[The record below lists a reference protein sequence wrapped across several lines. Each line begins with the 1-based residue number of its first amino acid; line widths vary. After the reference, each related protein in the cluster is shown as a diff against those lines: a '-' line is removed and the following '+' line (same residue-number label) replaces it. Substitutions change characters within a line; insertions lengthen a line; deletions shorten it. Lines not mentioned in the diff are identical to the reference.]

1 MKQNSTLIIGCA
13 SIFILWKKGLK
24 MSIQNGKCPNCG
36 GSLLLDS
43 LNEKA
48 ICKFC
53 GSEFVVQQ
61 AIQKL
66 QIDGIATFDVLF
78 LTAQQA

>member
-1 MKQNSTLIIGCA
+1 
-13 SIFILWKKGLK
+13 

-78 LTAQQA
+78 